1 MSTTHRLTGVAA
13 AVLLV
18 ATVSACTATDAR
30 TEDTPTGAASTAAV
44 TGNPSDGL
52 RAVRL
57 TVADGADAGAAAGRS
72 LRVPQGWRAEVWA
85 DADGARMAAWLPDGS
100 MLLTTGDRGELL
112 RLTPRSGD
120 RAPSVQRLASGLD
133 DPQGV
138 AVTQQDGQT
147 VVVLGED
154 SRIVTW
160 HWRSGALTDRRVL
173 VDDLPTGGHGGK
185 FVAVRNGIV
194 TYDIGSGT
202 NDSGADRQANPDRA
216 VIRQVGLDGSGD
228 TLLATGVRN
237 GEGLAHA
244 PDGTLFTAVNQADQ
258 QPYPFHDGTGRYGQ
272 RVQAYVN
279 EHPNDQVTRITRGA
293 ELGWPYCVPDSR
305 GKPDLLDLGY
315 VRQPAN
321 NPDGDALDCGTVTTT
336 MVGLPAHSAPIG
348 FVFTRESALPQAYD
362 DGALITTHGSWNRQP
377 PRPPSVS
384 YSAWDD
390 DSGTLGQPHTIVE
403 GFQTASGSRWGR
415 SVDAV
420 PGPDGALYVTD
431 DTAGLVYRLTPSR

>member
-1 MSTTHRLTGVAA
+1 MPTTHRLTGVAA

-18 ATVSACTATDAR
+18 ATVSACTAADAR
-30 TEDTPTGAASTAAV
+30 TDDTPTGAASSAAV
-44 TGNPSDGL
+44 TGNPSSGL
-52 RAVRL
+52 RSARL
-57 TVADGADAGAAAGRS
+57 SVADGTDAGAASGRS
-72 LRVPQGWRAEVWA
+72 LRVPAGWRAEVWA

-100 MLLTTGDRGELL
+100 MLLTTGDHGELL

-138 AVTQQDGQT
+138 AVTQQGGAT

-160 HWRSGALTDRRVL
+160 HWRNGALTDRRVL

-216 VIRQVGLDGSGD
+216 VIRQIGLDGSDD

-258 QPYPFHDGTGRYGQ
+258 QPYPFHDGSGKYGE
-272 RVQAYVN
+272 RDQAYVN

-305 GKPDLLDLGY
+305 GKTDLLDLGY

-348 FVFTRESALPQAYD
+348 FVFTRGSALPDAYA

-390 DSGTLGQPHTIVE
+390 GTATLGQPHTIVE

>member
-1 MSTTHRLTGVAA
+1 MSTHRILGAAAAALVVAA
-13 AVLLV
+13 I
-18 ATVSACTATDAR
+18 SACTAH
-30 TEDTPTGAASTAAV
+30 TGSSTATSSASTSSSGAV
-44 TGNPSDGL
+44 TGNPDAGL
-52 RAVRL
+52 HTVRL
-57 TVADGADAGAAAGRS
+57 TTATGTDAGAAAGHS
-72 LRVPQGWRAEVWA
+72 LRVPEGWRAEVWA
-85 DADGARMAAWLPDGS
+85 DAPGARMAAWLPDDS
-100 MLLTTGDRGELL
+100 MLLTTGGQGGLL
-112 RLTPRSGD
+112 RLQPRIGD
-120 RAPSVQRLASGLD
+120 RAPVVQHLATGLD

-138 AVTQQDGQT
+138 AVTQHDGAT
-147 VVVLGED
+147 VVVLGEG

-160 HWRSGALTDRRVL
+160 RWQDGALTDRRVL

-185 FVAVRNGIV
+185 FVAVRDGVV

-202 NDSGADRQANPDRA
+202 NDSGADRTANPDRA
-216 VIRQVGLDGSGD
+216 VIRQVDLDGTHD

-258 QPYPFHDGTGRYGQ
+258 QPYPFRDGTDRYGQ
-272 RVQAYVN
+272 RVSSYID
-279 EHPNDQVTRITRGA
+279 EHPNDQVTRITPGA

-305 GKPDLLDLGY
+305 GKPDLLGLGY

-321 NPDGDALDCGTVTTT
+321 NPDGSALDCSTVTET
-336 MVGLPAHSAPIG
+336 MVGLPAHSAPVG
-348 FVFTRESALPQAYD
+348 FVFTHGSALPTVYA

-390 DSGTLGQPHTIVE
+390 ASRTLGQPHTIVE

-420 PGPDGALYVTD
+420 PGPDGSLYVTD
-431 DTAGLVYRLTPSR
+431 DQAGLVYRLTPGA